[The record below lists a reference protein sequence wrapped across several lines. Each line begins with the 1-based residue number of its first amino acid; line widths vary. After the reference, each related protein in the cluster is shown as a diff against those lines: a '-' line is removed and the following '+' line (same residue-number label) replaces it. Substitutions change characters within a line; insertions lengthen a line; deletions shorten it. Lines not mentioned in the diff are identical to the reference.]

1 MTPLEVTVVAVWL
14 AAATTDESVIN
25 PTVIAAIVAALA
37 AGLSAWLAYRS
48 SSKANATNDRK
59 VDMDEFKE
67 AQAWYKERLAEADR
81 HIERIRAQLDR
92 VNDQL
97 AREQDVSNVLRNEVR
112 ALQGQVDL
120 LERSMTRS
128 SRNVPSR
135 MQKAPPPLDPTVD

>member
-1 MTPLEVTVVAVWL
+1 MIPLDVAFAVAAGMVL
-14 AAATTDESVIN
+14 AADKTDSGAFS
-25 PTVIAAIVAALA
+25 PAVIAACVAAA
-37 AGLSAWLAYRS
+37 AALGGAYLTYRT

-59 VDMDEFKE
+59 LDVDEFKE

-120 LERSMTRS
+120 LERSMARS
-128 SRNVPSR
+128 SRSVPTR
-135 MQKAPPPLDPTVD
+135 MQPPEPEPQ